1 MATIVAQQTNESFE
15 APVRDA
21 GAAHST
27 SPQEILLQTG
37 LAYIASTCLNTAV
50 KLRIPDLIGAESK
63 DVNALALESGTDPDY
78 LYRIMRVLEMSR
90 IVTRTSAR
98 SYKLTDAGQLLR
110 RGVAGSMADCIEWI
124 ADPLHLKLYS
134 ELKGSVEE
142 GKTTFDQV
150 YGEPFF
156 NWLSKPEN
164 QSEADVFN
172 NAMTSIS
179 EMCIPAFL
187 EAYDFRSFKNIVD
200 VGGGHGALLRS
211 ILHANPTARG
221 VVAEMAAVV
230 PATRKAIAD
239 DRLESRCEAVECNF
253 FEAVPAGGDC
263 YVMKHIVHDWAD
275 GAALQLLRNI
285 RSVIRAGGKLILA
298 EAVLDDSAD
307 PHPGKLLDIEMMA
320 FVGGKERTRSEFQQL
335 LHTAG
340 FALERIIPTGSP
352 LCLLEA
358 RPL

>member
-1 MATIVAQQTNESFE
+1 MATI
-15 APVRDA
+15 
-21 GAAHST
+21 AAHQAFET
-27 SPQEILLQTG
+27 TQAPAIAAGTAPEMSPQELLLQTG
-37 LAYIASTCLNTAV
+37 LAYITSACLNTAV
-50 KLRIPDLIGAESK
+50 KLKIPDLIGDGAK
-63 DVNALALESGTDPDY
+63 DVDRLALESGSDPDY
-78 LYRIMRVLEMSR
+78 LFRILRALEVSR
-90 IVTRTSAR
+90 IVTRTTAR
-98 SYKLTDAGQLLR
+98 TYKLTEAGQLLR
-110 RGVAGSMADCIEWI
+110 RGVPGSMADCIEWI
-124 ADPLHLKLYS
+124 ADPLHLKLYGS
-134 ELKGSVEE
+134 LKRSVEE

-164 QSEADVFN
+164 QDEAAVFN

-187 EAYDFRSFKNIVD
+187 EAYDFGGFKKIVD

-211 ILHANPTARG
+211 ILHANPAAEG

-230 PATRKAIAD
+230 PATRRAIEE
-239 DRLESRCEAVECNF
+239 DRLANRCEATACNF
-253 FEAVPAGGDC
+253 FESVPAGGDC

-275 GAALQLLRNI
+275 GAALQLLRNV
-285 RSVIRAGGKLILA
+285 RSVISPKGKLVLA

-320 FVGGKERTRSEFQQL
+320 FVGGKERTRIEFQQL
-335 LHTAG
+335 LHAAG
-340 FALERIIPTGSP
+340 FALERIIPTKSP

-358 RPL
+358 RPV

>member
-1 MATIVAQQTNESFE
+1 MATIVAQQTFDSVQ
-15 APVRDA
+15 APALTA
-21 GAAHST
+21 GAAGAR
-27 SPQEILLQTG
+27 SPQEVLLQTG
-37 LAYIASTCLNTAV
+37 LAYIASACLNTAV
-50 KLRIPDLIGAESK
+50 KLRIPDLIGGESK
-63 DVNALALESGTDPDY
+63 SIDVLALESGTDQDY
-78 LYRIMRVLEMSR
+78 LYRILRVLETSQ

-98 SYKLTDAGQLLR
+98 SYKLTETGQLLR
-110 RGVAGSMADCIEWI
+110 RGVPGSMADCIEWI
-124 ADPLHLKLYS
+124 ADPLHLTLYS
-134 ELKGSVEE
+134 ELKRSVEE
-142 GKTTFDQV
+142 GTTTFDRV

-164 QSEADVFN
+164 KGEAAVFN
-172 NAMTSIS
+172 NAMTSVS

-187 EAYDFRSFKNIVD
+187 EAYDFSGFKKIVD

-211 ILHANPTARG
+211 ILHANPAANG

-230 PATRKAIAD
+230 PSTKRAIAE
-239 DRLESRCEAVECNF
+239 DRLASRCEAVECNF

-285 RSVIRAGGKLILA
+285 RSVISADGKLILA
-298 EAVLDDSAD
+298 EAVLDDSSD

-320 FVGGKERTRSEFQQL
+320 FVGGKERTRNEFERL
-335 LHTAG
+335 LRDAG
-340 FALERIIPTGSP
+340 FALERIVATKSP

-358 RPL
+358 RPM

>member
-1 MATIVAQQTNESFE
+1 MATIVAQQTFDSVP
-15 APVRDA
+15 APAMTA
-21 GAAHST
+21 GPAPAST
-27 SPQEILLQTG
+27 PQAVLLQTG
-37 LAYIASTCLNTAV
+37 LAYIASACLNTAV
-50 KLRIPDLIGAESK
+50 KLRIPDLIGAGAK
-63 DVNALALESGTDPDY
+63 DVDKLALESGTDPDY
-78 LYRIMRVLEMSR
+78 LYRILRVLEVSQ
-90 IVTRTSAR
+90 IVTRTAAR

-110 RGVAGSMADCIEWI
+110 RGIAGSMADCIEWI

-134 ELKGSVEE
+134 ELKGSVQE

-156 NWLSKPEN
+156 NWLSKTEN
-164 QSEADVFN
+164 KSEAAVFN

-187 EAYDFRSFKNIVD
+187 EAYDFSGFKKIID

-211 ILHANPTARG
+211 ILHANPTAQG
-221 VVAEMAAVV
+221 VVAEMPAVL
-230 PATRKAIAD
+230 TQTKRAIAE
-239 DRLESRCEAVECNF
+239 DRLATRCEAAECNF

-285 RSVIRAGGKLILA
+285 RSVISPNGKLVLA

-320 FVGGKERTRSEFQQL
+320 FVGGKERTRNEFQRL
-335 LHTAG
+335 LHSAG
-340 FALERIIPTGSP
+340 FALERVISTKSP

-358 RPL
+358 RPM

>member
-1 MATIVAQQTNESFE
+1 MATIVSQQTLDSLQTPMM
-15 APVRDA
+15 AS
-21 GAAHST
+21 GAAPLK
-27 SPQEILLQTG
+27 SPQELLLQTG
-37 LAYIASTCLNTAV
+37 LAYIASACLNTAV
-50 KLRIPDLIGAESK
+50 KLRIPDLIGSEAK
-63 DVNALALESGTDPDY
+63 DVDVLALESGTDPDY
-78 LYRIMRVLEMSR
+78 LYRILRVLEVSQ
-90 IVTRTSAR
+90 IVAR
-98 SYKLTDAGQLLR
+98 EAARKYKLTDAGQLLR
-110 RGVAGSMADCIEWI
+110 RGVPGSMADCIEWI

-164 QSEADVFN
+164 KSEAAVFN

-187 EAYDFRSFKNIVD
+187 EAYDFGGFKKIVD

-211 ILHANPTARG
+211 ILHSNPVAQG

-230 PATRKAIAD
+230 PATKRAIAE
-239 DRLESRCEAVECNF
+239 DRLASRCEATECNF

-285 RSVIRAGGKLILA
+285 RSVIALNGKLVLA
-298 EAVLDDSAD
+298 EAVLDDSAE

-320 FVGGKERTRSEFQQL
+320 FVGGKERTRSEFQRL
-335 LHTAG
+335 LHSAG
-340 FALERIIPTGSP
+340 FALERIVPTKSP

-358 RPL
+358 RPI

>member
-1 MATIVAQQTNESFE
+1 METLVAQQTLDSIE
-15 APVRDA
+15 APVIAA
-21 GAAHST
+21 GAAPARN
-27 SPQEILLQTG
+27 PQELLLQTG
-37 LAYIASTCLNTAV
+37 LAYIASACLNTAV
-50 KLRIPDLIGAESK
+50 KLRIPDLIGDGST
-63 DVNALALESGTDPDY
+63 DVDKLALESATDPDY
-78 LYRIMRVLEMSR
+78 LYRILRVLEVSQ
-90 IVTRTSAR
+90 IVARTSAR
-98 SYKLTDAGQLLR
+98 SYKLRDAGQLLR
-110 RGVAGSMADCIEWI
+110 RGVPGSMADCIEWI

-156 NWLSKPEN
+156 NWLSKAEN
-164 QSEADVFN
+164 KDEAAVFN

-187 EAYDFRSFKNIVD
+187 EAYDFGGFNKIVD

-211 ILHANPTARG
+211 ILHANPAAQG
-221 VVAEMAAVV
+221 VVAEMAAVI
-230 PATRKAIAD
+230 PATRRAIAE
-239 DRLESRCEAVECNF
+239 DRLANRCEATECNF
-253 FEAVPAGGDC
+253 FEAVPEGGDC
-263 YVMKHIVHDWAD
+263 YLMKHIVHDWAD
-275 GAALQLLRNI
+275 GAATQLLRNI
-285 RSVIRAGGKLILA
+285 RNVISANGKLVLA

-335 LHTAG
+335 LHSAG
-340 FALERIIPTGSP
+340 FALERIIPTRSP

-358 RPL
+358 RPI

>member
-1 MATIVAQQTNESFE
+1 MATIVAQQTI
-15 APVRDA
+15 D
-21 GAAHST
+21 
-27 SPQEILLQTG
+27 SPQGPLMAASADNSASPQAILLQTG
-37 LAYIASTCLNTAV
+37 LAYIASACLNTAV
-50 KLRIPDLIGAESK
+50 KLRIPDLIGPGSK
-63 DVNALALESGTDPDY
+63 DVDALALESGTDPDY
-78 LYRIMRVLEMSR
+78 LYRILRVLEVSR

-98 SYKLTDAGQLLR
+98 SYQLTDAGQLLR
-110 RGVAGSMADCIEWI
+110 SDVAGSMADCIEWI

-134 ELKGSVEE
+134 ELKSSVEG

-164 QSEADVFN
+164 HDEAQVFN

-179 EMCIPAFL
+179 EMCVPAFL
-187 EAYDFRSFKNIVD
+187 NAYDFRSFEKIVD
-200 VGGGHGALLRS
+200 VGGGHGALLHS
-211 ILHANPTARG
+211 ILHANPAANG
-221 VVAEMAAVV
+221 VVADMAAVV
-230 PATRKAIAD
+230 PATRRAIAEQG
-239 DRLESRCEAVECNF
+239 LETRCEAVECNF
-253 FEAVPAGGDC
+253 FEAVPTGDC

-285 RSVIRAGGKLILA
+285 RSVIPADGKLILA

-335 LHTAG
+335 LHSAG
-340 FALERIIPTGSP
+340 FVLERIIPTESP

-358 RPL
+358 RPV

>member
-1 MATIVAQQTNESFE
+1 
-15 APVRDA
+15 
-21 GAAHST
+21 
-27 SPQEILLQTG
+27 
-37 LAYIASTCLNTAV
+37 
-50 KLRIPDLIGAESK
+50 
-63 DVNALALESGTDPDY
+63 
-78 LYRIMRVLEMSR
+78 VLEVSS
-90 IVTRTSAR
+90 IVTRTAAR
-98 SYKLTDAGQLLR
+98 TYRLTDAGQLLR
-110 RGVAGSMADCIEWI
+110 PGVPGSMADCIEWI
-124 ADPLHLKLYS
+124 ADPLHFKLYS

-156 NWLSKPEN
+156 NWFSKPEN
-164 QSEADVFN
+164 QGEAAVFN

-187 EAYDFRSFKNIVD
+187 ETYDFGGFRKIVD

-211 ILHANPTARG
+211 ILHANPGAHG

-230 PATRKAIAD
+230 PATKRAIAE
-239 DRLESRCEAVECNF
+239 DRLANRCEARECNF

-263 YVMKHIVHDWAD
+263 YLMKHIVHDWAD

-285 RSVIRAGGKLILA
+285 RNVISPNGKLVLA
-298 EAVLDDSAD
+298 EAVLNDSAD

-320 FVGGKERTRSEFQQL
+320 FVGGKERTRTEFQQL
-335 LHTAG
+335 LHSAG
-340 FALERIIPTGSP
+340 FALERIIPTKSP

-358 RPL
+358 RPM